1 MIAMIFILEEQ
12 MKKKVAAY
20 CRVSTKED
28 IQQHSLESQK
38 KYYQRIIEQNP
49 NYEFVG
55 IYADTSSGLRKKNRV
70 QFEKMLR
77 DCKRGKIDIIFTKS
91 ISRFARNTLDFLKVI
106 RELKYIGVDIFFQNE
121 YIWLQSQRSERDMA
135 IHAALAQEESVAKS
149 RSIRWGLAHSF
160 ASGTSGLANRVC
172 YGYTN
177 DSQGNLIID
186 AEKAENVKLIFSLYL
201 NGYSLSKIAKELK
214 AKGILS
220 PTGKETWT
228 SMTIDK
234 ILTNEKYVGSVI
246 LQKTY
251 IPDVLKQKQKKNDG
265 EIARYLYENNHVGII
280 DQAMFEAVQEERNRR
295 TNVELNE
302 KGKTVRKNTRFSSN
316 DSLSGKIQ
324 CGECGRNFRRITT
337 HSGEIVW
344 RCAGHVEKNGTCKA
358 RTVKQSEIDTR
369 LQEKFGEKLSLAEKY
384 KKANKIVVLENEL
397 IIE

>member
-1 MIAMIFILEEQ
+1 

-28 IQQHSLESQK
+28 IQQHSLEAQK
-38 KYYQRIIEQNP
+38 KYYQREIEQNP
-49 NYEFVG
+49 DYEFIGV
-55 IYADTSSGLRKKNRV
+55 YADTSSGLRKKNRI

-77 DCKRGKIDIIFTKS
+77 DCKRGKIHIIFTKS
-91 ISRFARNTLDFLKVI
+91 ISRFARNTLDFLNII
-106 RELKYIGVDIFFQNE
+106 RKLKCLEVNVYFE
-121 YIWLQSQRSERDMA
+121 TEHIWLLNEISELNMA
-135 IHAALAQEESVAKS
+135 IHAAVAQEESVAKS
-149 RSIRWGLAHSF
+149 RSIRWGLTHSF
-160 ASGTSGLANRVC
+160 ASGTSGLANRSC
-172 YGYTN
+172 YGYIN
-177 DSQGNLIID
+177 DSQGGLIID
-186 AEKAENVKLIFSLYL
+186 EEKAANVKLIFSLYL
-201 NGYSLSKIAKELK
+201 SGYSLSKIAKELK

-228 SMTIDK
+228 SMAIDK

-251 IPDVLKQKQKKNDG
+251 IPDVLKQKQKKNEG
-265 EIARYLYENNHVGII
+265 EISRYLYENNHVGII

-344 RCAGHVEKNGTCKA
+344 RCAGRVEKNGTCKA

>member
-1 MIAMIFILEEQ
+1 

-28 IQQHSLESQK
+28 IQQHSLEAQK
-38 KYYQRIIEQNP
+38 KYYQREIEQNP
-49 NYEFVG
+49 DYEFIGV
-55 IYADTSSGLRKKNRV
+55 YADTSSGLRKKNRI

-77 DCKRGKIDIIFTKS
+77 DCKRGKIHIIFTKS
-91 ISRFARNTLDFLKVI
+91 ISRFAGNTLDFLNII
-106 RELKYIGVDIFFQNE
+106 RKLKCLEINVYFE
-121 YIWLQSQRSERDMA
+121 TEHIWLLNESSEFNMA
-135 IHAALAQEESVAKS
+135 IHAAMAQEESVAKS
-149 RSIRWGLAHSF
+149 RSIRWGLTHSF
-160 ASGTSGLANRVC
+160 ASGTSGLANRSC

-186 AEKAENVKLIFSLYL
+186 EEKAENVKLIFSLYL

-251 IPDVLKQKQKKNDG
+251 IPDVLKQKQKKNEG

-280 DQAMFEAVQEERNRR
+280 APEMFKAVQEERNRR
-295 TNVELNE
+295 TNVELNG

-344 RCAGHVEKNGTCKA
+344 RCAGRVEKNGTCKA
-358 RTVKQSEIDTR
+358 RTVKQSEIDDELR
-369 LQEKFGEKLSLAEKY
+369 EYFGKELLHQEICQSVKRIS
-384 KKANKIVVLENEL
+384 IVDNV
-397 IIE
+397 IIVE

>member
-1 MIAMIFILEEQ
+1 

-28 IQQHSLESQK
+28 IQQHSLEAQK

-49 NYEFVG
+49 NYKFVG
-55 IYADTSSGLRKKNRV
+55 IYAGTSSGLRKKNRV

-160 ASGTSGLANRVC
+160 ASGMSGLANRVC

-201 NGYSLSKIAKELK
+201 NGYSLSKIAKELN

-234 ILTNEKYVGSVI
+234 ILTNEKYAGNVI

-280 DQAMFEAVQEERNRR
+280 DPAMFEAVQEERNRR
-295 TNVELNE
+295 TNVELNG

-337 HSGEIVW
+337 HSGENVW
-344 RCAGHVEKNGTCKA
+344 RCAGRVEKNGTCKA
-358 RTVKQSEIDTR
+358 RTVKQSEIDEFIKKE
-369 LQEKFGEKLSLAEKY
+369 LGEEKDLIELYKSFNQCLILSNEF
-384 KKANKIVVLENEL
+384 KI
-397 IIE
+397 II

>member
-1 MIAMIFILEEQ
+1 

-28 IQQHSLESQK
+28 IQQHSLEAQK
-38 KYYQRIIEQNP
+38 KYYQREIEQNP
-49 NYEFVG
+49 DYEFIGV
-55 IYADTSSGLRKKNRV
+55 YADTSSGLRKKNRI
-70 QFEKMLR
+70 QFQKMLR
-77 DCKRGKIDIIFTKS
+77 DCKRGKIHIIFTKS
-91 ISRFARNTLDFLKVI
+91 ISRFARNTLDFLNII
-106 RELKYIGVDIFFQNE
+106 RKLKCLEVNVYFE
-121 YIWLQSQRSERDMA
+121 TEHIWLLNEISELNMA
-135 IHAALAQEESVAKS
+135 IHAAVAQEESVAKS
-149 RSIRWGLAHSF
+149 RSIRWGLTHSF
-160 ASGTSGLANRVC
+160 ASGTSGLVNRVC

-186 AEKAENVKLIFSLYL
+186 EEKTENVKLIFSLYL
-201 NGYSLSKIAKELK
+201 SGYSLSKIAKELK

-228 SMTIDK
+228 SMAIDK
-234 ILTNEKYVGSVI
+234 ILANEKYVGNVI

-251 IPDVLKQKQKKNDG
+251 IPDVLKQKQKKNEG

-295 TNVELNE
+295 TNVELNG

-316 DSLSGKIQ
+316 DSLSGKIR

-344 RCAGHVEKNGTCKA
+344 RCAGRVEKNGTCKA
-358 RTVKQSEIDTR
+358 RTVKQSEVDEFIKKE
-369 LQEKFGEKLSLAEKY
+369 LGEEKE
-384 KKANKIVVLENEL
+384 
-397 IIE
+397 IIELYKSFNQCIILPNEFKIII

>member
-1 MIAMIFILEEQ
+1 

-28 IQQHSLESQK
+28 IQQHSLEAQK
-38 KYYQRIIEQNP
+38 KYYQREIEQNHD
-49 NYEFVG
+49 YEFIGV
-55 IYADTSSGLRKKNRV
+55 YADTSSGLRKKNRV

-77 DCKRGKIDIIFTKS
+77 DCKRGKIHIIFTKS
-91 ISRFARNTLDFLKVI
+91 ISRFARNTLDFLNII
-106 RELKYIGVDIFFQNE
+106 RKLKCLEVNVYFE
-121 YIWLQSQRSERDMA
+121 TEHIWLLNEISELNMA
-135 IHAALAQEESVAKS
+135 IHAAVAQEESVAKS

-160 ASGTSGLANRVC
+160 ASGTSGLANRSC

-177 DSQGNLIID
+177 DSQGELIID
-186 AEKAENVKLIFSLYL
+186 EEKAENVKLIFSLYL
-201 NGYSLSKIAKELK
+201 SGYSLSKIAKELK

-220 PTGKETWT
+220 PTGKEIWT

-295 TNVELNE
+295 TNVELNG

-316 DSLSGKIQ
+316 DSLSGKIH

-344 RCAGHVEKNGTCKA
+344 RCAGRVEKNGTCKA
-358 RTVKQSEIDTR
+358 RTVKQSEIDTKI
-369 LQEKFGEKLSLAEKY
+369 QEEFGEELSLAEKY
-384 KKANKIVVLENEL
+384 KKANKMVVLEDNL
-397 IIE
+397 IME

>member
-1 MIAMIFILEEQ
+1 

-28 IQQHSLESQK
+28 IQQHSLEAQK
-38 KYYQRIIEQNP
+38 KYYQREIEQNP
-49 NYEFVG
+49 NYEFIGV
-55 IYADTSSGLRKKNRV
+55 YADTSSGLRKKNRV

-77 DCKRGKIDIIFTKS
+77 DCKRGKIHIIFTKS
-91 ISRFARNTLDFLKVI
+91 ISRFARNTLDFLNII
-106 RELKYIGVDIFFQNE
+106 RKLKCLEVNVYFETEQ
-121 YIWLQSQRSERDMA
+121 IWLLNESSELNMA
-135 IHAALAQEESVAKS
+135 IHAAVAQEESVVKS

-160 ASGTSGLANRVC
+160 ASGTSGLANRSC

-177 DSQGNLIID
+177 DSQGELIID
-186 AEKAENVKLIFSLYL
+186 EEKAENVKLIFSLYL
-201 NGYSLSKIAKELK
+201 SGYSLSKIAKELK

-234 ILTNEKYVGSVI
+234 ILTNEKYVGNVI

-251 IPDVLKQKQKKNDG
+251 IPDVLKQKQKKNEG

-280 DQAMFEAVQEERNRR
+280 NQAMFEAVQEERNRR
-295 TNVELNE
+295 TNVELNG

-316 DSLSGKIQ
+316 DSLSGKIR

-344 RCAGHVEKNGTCKA
+344 RCAGRVEKNGTCKA
-358 RTVKQSEIDTR
+358 RTVKQSEIDDELR
-369 LQEKFGEKLSLAEKY
+369 EYFGKELLHQEICQSVKRISIAD
-384 KKANKIVVLENEL
+384 NVIIVE
-397 IIE
+397 